1 MWHAGNGRRG
11 VRYRLVVNVQG
22 MRRMK
27 NVVMILMG
35 LSAAPAMAVLSG
47 ETGHIHGR
55 APTATG
61 ALQAVFPDGS
71 TVVTEG
77 VRVDWSQIPGQ
88 FNLTSE
94 GFIPQDLDGDT
105 GLSVDI
111 DPTQA
116 NLTWFIN
123 GIPFTTSQLTSP
135 FGKNFSEN
143 DTLRLEVS
151 APVTVSSA
159 TGLPATAEPVIH
171 SAHYLLRG
179 PITTPV
185 LSVNAHIFT
194 RDSDFPSTG
203 FINAQFYV
211 YMNGMSIATNSD
223 YLWEVSEGW
232 LSVDANGRI
241 TFERKPEDNES
252 RTVNVKATNRNNG
265 EIWTWTFTVGTWFT
279 GYPDER
285 LTWGPAGNLCHA
297 QGQRLPERTELSTGS
312 NIRGTGAL
320 YSEWG
325 SMNGYP
331 WSGNMPTFSN
341 TWTATP
347 YGTGYYLVSL
357 SSGALFHSNSLP
369 DSLGGV
375 VCLDDN

>member
-1 MWHAGNGRRG
+1 
-11 VRYRLVVNVQG
+11 
-22 MRRMK
+22 MK
-27 NVVMILMG
+27 NVVMILG

-88 FNLTSE
+88 FNLTSQDLMPE
-94 GFIPQDLDGDT
+94 DLDGDT
-105 GLSVDI
+105 GLNIVTDT
-111 DPTQA
+111 TQA
-116 NLTWFIN
+116 NLTWFRN

-151 APVTVSSA
+151 APVTVRSA
-159 TGLPATAEPVIH
+159 TGLPATAEPVNH

-185 LSVNAHIFT
+185 LSVNTHIFT

-211 YMNGMSIATNSD
+211 YMNGTSIATNSD

-232 LSVDANGRI
+232 LSVNASGRI

-265 EIWTWTFTVGTWFT
+265 DIWAWTFTVGTWFT
-279 GYPDER
+279 GYQTER
-285 LTWGPAGNLCHA
+285 LTWEQAGNFCYA
-297 QGQRLPERTELSTGS
+297 QGQRLPESFELSRGS
-312 NIRGTGAL
+312 NTRRTGAL

-325 SMNGYP
+325 TMNGYP
-331 WSGNMPTFSN
+331 WSGNMPTIVN
-341 TWTATP
+341 TWTVTP
-347 YGTGYYLVSL
+347 HGHGYILISL
-357 SSGALFHSNSLP
+357 SSGTLYHSSDSP

-375 VCLDDN
+375 VCRDNN